1 MTMTICFIVDEI
13 DVHMDWL
20 VELYNVHH
28 KIMMMHEHLFF
39 VRNLKGTGFS
49 RVGTL
54 QSAVSMSIASLF
66 FFSFLFS
73 SLSIGRCIGSN
84 HCVACLSVWF
94 LASVLF
100 FFSWYSFSGRR
111 TEERKS

>member
-39 VRNLKGTGFS
+39 VRNLEGLDRVGTGFS
-49 RVGTL
+49 RIL
-54 QSAVSMSIASLF
+54 IKIAECSFYVNCFTFLLFFSLF
-66 FFSFLFS
+66 IF
-73 SLSIGRCIGSN
+73 
-84 HCVACLSVWF
+84 VDW
-94 LASVLF
+94 
-100 FFSWYSFSGRR
+100 
-111 TEERKS
+111 